1 MSDTKIM
8 VATFGVVVVFM
19 GVLYWAW
26 SMKIGF

>member
-8 VATFGVVVVFM
+8 VATFGVVVAFM
-19 GVLYWAW
+19 GLLYWAW